1 MRAFSLRTSVA
12 EEQSPEKQCNINL
25 GGGKRE
31 RLGLRDEELEEG
43 VGTEVGKVILDTK
56 EVMKEVMMMRR

>member
-31 RLGLRDEELEEG
+31 RLGLRDEELEEE
-43 VGTEVGKVILDTK
+43 GTEVGKVIFD
-56 EVMKEVMMMRR
+56 

>member
-31 RLGLRDEELEEG
+31 RLGLRDEELEEE
-43 VGTEVGKVILDTK
+43 GTEVGKVILDTK
-56 EVMKEVMMMRR
+56 EVMKEVMMMGR

>member
-31 RLGLRDEELEEG
+31 RLGLKDEELEEE
-43 VGTEVGKVILDTK
+43 GTEVGKVFFET
-56 EVMKEVMMMRR
+56 KEVMMMRR

>member
-31 RLGLRDEELEEG
+31 RLGLKDEELEEE
-43 VGTEVGKVILDTK
+43 GTEVGKVILDNK
-56 EVMKEVMMMRR
+56 EVILTTSSLRK

>member
-31 RLGLRDEELEEG
+31 RLGLRDEELEEE
-43 VGTEVGKVILDTK
+43 GTEVGKVILDNK
-56 EVMKEVMMMRR
+56 EVILTTSSLRK